1 MFHII
6 GTGAIIASEIRKS
19 RFVCI
24 EIMVDYTVGCMH
36 KYTKSIIAIV
46 IITIVIIAIGN
57 HINRTPHM
65 SDTPSLPQLEYV
77 IITPGDGAVAE
88 SGKTVTV
95 NYTGTFTDGTEF
107 DSSEKP
113 GRTPFTF
120 TLGAGQVIAGW
131 DQGVAGMRVGE
142 TRKLTIPP
150 HLAYGE
156 RGAPGAIPP
165 NSTLLFSVTLL
176 DVK

>member
-1 MFHII
+1 M
-6 GTGAIIASEIRKS
+6 S
-19 RFVCI
+19 
-24 EIMVDYTVGCMH
+24 YTDHCMN

-46 IITIVIIAIGN
+46 VIGILGIGIAKYN
-57 HINRTPHM
+57 KRTEIM
-65 SDTPSLPQLEYV
+65 TDTPSQPQLEYV
-77 IITPGDGAVAE
+77 IVTPGDGTVAE
-88 SGKTVTV
+88 TGKTVTV
-95 NYTGTFTDGTEF
+95 NYTGTFTDGTVF

-131 DQGVAGMRVGE
+131 DQGVAGMQVGE

-150 HLAYGE
+150 QLAYGE

-165 NSTLLFSVTLL
+165 NSTLLFTVTLL